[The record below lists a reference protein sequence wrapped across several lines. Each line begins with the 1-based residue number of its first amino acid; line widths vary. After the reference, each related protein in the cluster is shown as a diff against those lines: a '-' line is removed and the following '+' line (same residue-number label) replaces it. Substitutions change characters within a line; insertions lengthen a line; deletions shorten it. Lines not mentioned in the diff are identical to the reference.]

1 MEDTFDAVP
10 ISVARYLKSEPEP
23 LQRSFE
29 IVRSIDEK
37 RRLLN
42 LLFVA
47 EFTKKQ
53 HGELRCEYLK
63 QPYVKEFVRV
73 GIDCSVQPVA
83 LTVDANHGFV
93 HRNLIRISIAIGL

>member
-1 MEDTFDAVP
+1 
-10 ISVARYLKSEPEP
+10 VARYLKSEPEP

-37 RRLLN
+37 RRLFN

-53 HGELRCEYLK
+53 HDELRRSRLK
-63 QPYVKEFVRV
+63 QPYMVEFVRV
-73 GIDCSVQPVA
+73 GIDSSVQPVS
-83 LTVDANHGFV
+83 FV
-93 HRNLIRISIAIGL
+93 LIRITVSSTVI